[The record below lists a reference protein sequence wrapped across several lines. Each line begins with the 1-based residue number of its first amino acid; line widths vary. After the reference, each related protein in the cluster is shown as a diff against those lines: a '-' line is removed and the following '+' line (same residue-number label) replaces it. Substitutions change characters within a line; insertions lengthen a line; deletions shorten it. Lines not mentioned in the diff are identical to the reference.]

1 MSRGQSELGCRLGK
15 RTSTGVDRRFVE
27 HMARSP
33 TSPAPRGGRR
43 PAFALALAASALRE
57 LLSRCVAAPS
67 GDPAAAPVEW
77 PRTPSGP
84 ARSRGVGGCGLR
96 GEFGRR
102 RVRPQGRVWA
112 SAGGRAARA
121 VLRLAG
127 ARVDGGLRA
136 AWAAGAARARRWVR
150 IRSMTDACVRKATI
164 RVAPWNVGHASGS
177 TSQIC
182 GRRSAVGSPPT
193 GGWARSAPAVGRGRS
208 RAARRRWRATPA
220 VASPAV
226 GWHTSQS
233 TAW

>member
-1 MSRGQSELGCRLGK
+1 MSRGQLELGCRLGIG
-15 RTSTGVDRRFVE
+15 TSTGVDRRSVE

-43 PAFALALAASALRE
+43 PAFALALAASAPRE

-102 RVRPQGRVWA
+102 RAGVRRVPC
-112 SAGGRAARA
+112 SGSRGP
-121 VLRLAG
+121 G
-127 ARVDGGLRA
+127 SMGGLRA

-164 RVAPWNVGHASGS
+164 RIAPWHVGHASGS

-208 RAARRRWRATPA
+208 RAARRRWRATAA
-220 VASPAV
+220 VASPAG

>member
-1 MSRGQSELGCRLGK
+1 MSPREK
-15 RTSTGVDRRFVE
+15 NFN
-27 HMARSP
+27 
-33 TSPAPRGGRR
+33 RGG
-43 PAFALALAASALRE
+43 PSICGAYGAIADLASAAWR
-57 LLSRCVAAPS
+57 
-67 GDPAAAPVEW
+67 AAA
-77 PRTPSGP
+77 GL
-84 ARSRGVGGCGLR
+84 RSRAGRVRAAGTSVTVRSCTQRGPSCLAGGMAAHAER
-96 GEFGRR
+96 PRAVAGRR
-102 RVRPQGRVWA
+102 GVRPQGRVWA